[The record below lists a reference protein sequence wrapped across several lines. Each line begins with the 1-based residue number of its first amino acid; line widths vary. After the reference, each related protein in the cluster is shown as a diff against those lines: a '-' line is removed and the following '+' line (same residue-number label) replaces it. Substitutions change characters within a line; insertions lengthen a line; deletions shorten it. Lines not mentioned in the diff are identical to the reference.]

1 MAALLMVNKQLHN
14 DTITTSKQAVYNAI
28 RYHIDLFKFKLYV
41 LGINGFL
48 FYQRTLLTPAGH
60 IVTVHPIETSLQDI
74 KASQ

>member
-28 RYHIDLFKFKLYV
+28 RYIIDLFKFKYV